1 MHLQTHRPL
10 LRTSQAGKGHVRP
23 APVPWRVPGVGAA
36 PEIERE
42 HAAPCR
48 PAERSVPRL
57 VRKEHH
63 VCNRTD
69 LGLSIRKKAGS
80 EWRAP
85 PGEDSTANAGMS
97 SGARPNVFRSVHRC
111 TGVSTCSAP
120 ARTFSSNS
128 AGSPPSR
135 SHMSRSL
142 AQSSGSRA
150 AQLGPSRCRDQN
162 ASCCGLRWEPG
173 SSLMAPLSRPTGS
186 RYSAT
191 LMEGW

>member
-1 MHLQTHRPL
+1 MRNE
-10 LRTSQAGKGHVRP
+10 SQAREGHVRP
-23 APVPWRVPGVGAA
+23 APVLGRVPCVGAA

-42 HAAPCR
+42 HAPPCR

-63 VCNRTD
+63 VCNRT
-69 LGLSIRKKAGS
+69 GRVTSRTRFRCAS

-97 SGARPNVFRSVHRC
+97 SGAKPNVFRSVHRC

-173 SSLMAPLSRPTGS
+173 STRMAPLSRPTGS